1 MGNGLPTAKLGTTG
15 LEVTKLGFGAME
27 IRGAPRGREV
37 TAGQAE
43 TILNAVIDS
52 GINYIDT
59 SIDYGLSEGFIGQFI
74 AGRRDEYILASKCGC
89 MTSGPTVPSGPQ
101 PHVYTKENIVAGIEQ
116 SLSRMKT
123 DYLDVVQ
130 FHGSPSRETLE
141 EHGAIDTLL
150 ELKQQGKI
158 RHIGMS
164 GTLPNLPGQI
174 DMGVFEVLQ
183 IPYSALERQHE
194 SLIASA
200 ADAGIGNV
208 IRGGIAKGEPG
219 QSGVP
224 KPDPWKTF
232 EDAGLG
238 ELVDESDSPTDF
250 LLRFTLSHPGMHTTI
265 VGTLNPDH
273 LAQNV
278 AAASKGSLSDDVYAE
293 AKRRLA
299 AAGETPAASG

>member
-1 MGNGLPTAKLGTTG
+1 MANGLPTAKLGRTN
-15 LEVTKLGFGAME
+15 LEVTKLGYGAME
-27 IRGAPRGREV
+27 IRGVPRGRDV
-37 TAGQAE
+37 TSTQADA
-43 TILNAVIDS
+43 ILNAVLDS

-74 AGRRDEYILASKCGC
+74 SNRRDEFILASKCGC
-89 MTSGPTVPSGPQ
+89 MLSGPTVPSGPQ

-116 SLSRMKT
+116 SLRRMKT
-123 DYLDVVQ
+123 EYLDVVQ

-150 ELKQQGKI
+150 ELRQQGKI

-174 DMGVFEVLQ
+174 EMGVFDVLQ
-183 IPYSALERQHE
+183 IPYSALERGHE
-194 SLIASA
+194 DLITRA
-200 ADAGIGNV
+200 AEAGIGNV
-208 IRGGIAKGEPG
+208 IRGGVAKGEPG
-219 QSGVP
+219 ESGVP
-224 KPDPWKTF
+224 QPDPWKTF
-232 EDAGLG
+232 ESAGLN
-238 ELVDESDSPTDF
+238 ELVDEGDSPTDF

-278 AAASKGSLSDDVYAE
+278 AAASKGPLASDVYEQAKKQLE
-293 AKRRLA
+293 AV
-299 AAGETPAASG
+299 GETSATS